1 MIRKAV
7 LGILIVL
14 LWSSCA
20 EDEVIPRTNPRFSV
34 AFVQSIDG
42 SGAEFAARMVDYG
55 SEEILEYGFVYGKGS
70 LSIERNNYISEKGV
84 PDEEFRLK
92 SSHSMPAGERI
103 QVAAF
108 VKTSLG
114 VVYSEGYLFTSQG
127 TSGFIFDRLEIDP
140 EVYFGDTIRIFAR
153 NLSRIPT
160 DYSATI
166 QGVMAPVVQVTQGS
180 FDVIIPR
187 EVGFQEGV
195 GPVQTF
201 GIELKVVDKI
211 LKINQPIR
219 FKAPE
224 FTLGAPQ
231 ELAYSQQVSI
241 RGKYLHDENIR
252 VRYYSKTGKNFL
264 LDLNPKNDGE
274 LQVGLN
280 ALFSE
285 PNPTLELVI
294 RGQVYPLSGLI
305 KLKETKIAPQQSASF
320 RDFSGVATIKGEN
333 FNPLLKEYNQLEISP
348 NAFKTQILSV
358 SATEIE
364 FSYDFDF
371 ENFGGSRTTEVRMI
385 NGGIPSQNSF
395 KLEWTAPAIP
405 YLLTGYEIF
414 TMDEGRSTTLLGK
427 GYMVNTQGIF
437 EADVQART
445 FKKLAQNPTPGNHPA
460 RIFVQ
465 AAEGKL
471 YFATYADQEPS
482 STKLFFVFDP
492 VTKVVSSLPDIPS
505 PDNSFQSLVYHQ
517 GALYYQGDQLSTIG
531 EDGFI
536 KRVKFD
542 LARRSWEKLPDLYQP
557 DGYRN
562 SFPHFR
568 SNGAILS
575 VGTLID
581 PTRMVPAIFRFN
593 TANFEWEF
601 EKALEGNLISSE
613 SNELILIGNKVYMKS
628 LYNFHE
634 IDLVSGTIRNPG
646 FLNTRF
652 ASFSPSNGFQVG
664 DKFYF
669 FYGDRFWEFDPVY
682 FY

>member
-14 LWSSCA
+14 WCSSCT

-55 SEEILEYGFVYGKGS
+55 SEEILEYGFVYGKGA
-70 LSIERNNYISEKGV
+70 LSIERNNYVSEKGV

-92 SSHSMPAGERI
+92 STHSMPSGSQI
-103 QVAAF
+103 QVSAF
-108 VKTSLG
+108 VRTSLG
-114 VVYSEGYLFTSQG
+114 VVYSEGYGFTSQG
-127 TSGFIFDRLEIDP
+127 TTGFIFDRLEVDS
-140 EVYFGDTIRIFAR
+140 EVYFGDTIRVFAR

-160 DYSATI
+160 DYSAMI
-166 QGVMAPVVQVTQGS
+166 QGVFAPVANITQGS

-219 FKAPE
+219 FRAPE

-231 ELAYSQQVSI
+231 ELAYIQNVFI
-241 RGKYLHDENIR
+241 RGKYLYDENLR
-252 VRYYSKTGKNFL
+252 VRYSSKTGENFL
-264 LDLNPKNDGE
+264 LDLKVKNEEE
-274 LQVGLN
+274 LQVALN

-285 PNPTLELVI
+285 PNPTLELLI

-305 KLKETKIAPQQSASF
+305 KLKETKIAPQQGTSF
-320 RDFSGVATIKGEN
+320 KGFSGVATITGEN
-333 FNPLLKEYNQLEISP
+333 FNPLLKDYNRLEVTP
-348 NAFKTQILSV
+348 NTFKTQILSV

-364 FSYDFDF
+364 LSYEFDF
-371 ENFGGSRTTEVRMI
+371 QDNGGSRTTEVRMI
-385 NGGIPSQNSF
+385 NGGILSQNSF
-395 KLEWTAPAIP
+395 KLEWTDPAIP
-405 YLLTGYEIF
+405 YLLTGYEVF
-414 TMDEGRSTTLLGK
+414 TLDEGRSVSLLGK
-427 GYMVNTQGIF
+427 GYMVSTLGIF

-445 FKKLAQNPTPGNHPA
+445 FKKLAENPTPGKHPA

-471 YFATYADQEPS
+471 YFATYAGPEPS

-505 PDNSFQSLVYHQ
+505 TDNSFQSLVYHQ
-517 GALYYQGDQLSTIG
+517 GALYYQGDQISNIG

-557 DGYRN
+557 DEYRN

-568 SNGAILS
+568 SNGAIFS
-575 VGTLID
+575 VGTLIE
-581 PTRMVPAIFRFN
+581 PGLMSSAIFRFN
-593 TANFEWEF
+593 TATFEWEL
-601 EKALEGNLISSE
+601 EKALVGNLASSE
-613 SNELILIGNKVYMKS
+613 SNELIVIGNKVYMKS

-634 IDLVSGTIRNPG
+634 VDLVSGTVRNLG
-646 FLNTRF
+646 VLNDRN
-652 ASFSPSNGFQVG
+652 AVFSPSNGFQVG
-664 DKFYF
+664 DKFY
-669 FYGDRFWEFDPVY
+669 YYYNDRFWEFDPVY
-682 FY
+682 F